1 MAKMNMRK
9 IEDTTKRMEG
19 EDSLIEMRYK
29 ATMCCHHRDRPSS
42 HILVTSQGNYPNY
55 NEFFTCKSCADWF
68 DEQDCYEW
76 DAQGIVGVYDM
87 S

>member
-1 MAKMNMRK
+1 MVKMNMRK

-29 ATMCCHHRDRPSS
+29 ATTCCYHRDRPSS
-42 HILVTSQGNYPNY
+42 HILVTGQGNYPNY
-55 NEFFTCKSCADWF
+55 NEFFICKRVRTGLMNKTVMNGTRKGSLAS
-68 DEQDCYEW
+68 
-76 DAQGIVGVYDM
+76 M